1 MPALEPLFAPG
12 SRAEVALRGRLPSGA
27 VASGRIDR
35 LAVTA
40 QSVIFA
46 DFKSG
51 AGDDAADYAPQMRAY
66 GHLLAA
72 AYPGRALEGLLV
84 FAASGRI
91 VRVDPASDAPH
102 AGEAP
107 AP

>member
-1 MPALEPLFAPG
+1 M
-12 SRAEVALRGRLPSGA
+12 ALRGRLPSGA

-35 LAVTA
+35 LAVTDRA
-40 QSVIFA
+40 VLFA

-51 AGDDAADYAPQMRAY
+51 AGEDAADYAPQMRAY

-72 AYPGRALEGLLV
+72 AYPGRAVDGLLV
-84 FAASGRI
+84 FAGSGRI
-91 VRVDPASDAPH
+91 VRVDLSSDAPD